1 MEEMIQQV
9 WARFLRVLEVVDNAV
24 DSGSYRVLEDRL
36 SCELNE
42 LGRFIIQ
49 QVMEAVD
56 ERLREN
62 LQERR
67 GWVVERRN
75 DVKEVLSPF
84 GPIRYHRTYFRNRSN
99 GQYAYLADEW
109 MGLTPH
115 ARIAPTVKAAL
126 VESSAERSYRRSG
139 RWTRHAAWH
148 VSGQTVMNALR
159 ENSNWEAAWSRPDEK
174 RQVEYLYVEAD
185 EDHVPNQDPQGSHW
199 QPRLVYVHEG
209 VEGTGKRQKLKNV
222 HHFGGLFY
230 RDTEALCNDVWR
242 YLDAHY
248 DLECVKT
255 IFVSGDGASW
265 IRQLVESIPGAVFVL
280 DRFHAVK
287 KMTAAVGRWEDL
299 SKSLRQAVEQADREK
314 ARSILK
320 EAHKR
325 ADTEHKRKSIEK
337 TLTYLMRQWDG
348 IKAWSQYRRAIVGCS
363 AEGHVSH
370 IYAARMSSRPMAWTK
385 SGVDRMA
392 RLRVLQAN
400 QANIREQYLRGR
412 EEQKRRPSDRW
423 RKQLQASIKQ
433 GSQLGYVIHANIPA
447 FSGPRSMFTRA
458 LRGLANAV

>member
-185 EDHVPNQDPQGSHW
+185 EDHVPN
-199 QPRLVYVHEG
+199 R
-209 VEGTGKRQKLKNV
+209 
-222 HHFGGLFY
+222 
-230 RDTEALCNDVWR
+230 R